1 MRSEYSRVAFAALD
15 NLIDNHY
22 IIDMRKRE
30 LMRKW
35 DTEDKIER
43 EVERQMDKLDR
54 LLMKNDI
61 DMEEYDYQVEEINL
75 WATLRYREIR

>member
-1 MRSEYSRVAFAALD
+1 MYNNNFW
-15 NLIDNHY
+15 N
-22 IIDMRKRE
+22 
-30 LMRKW
+30 
-35 DTEDKIER
+35 TEDRIER

-61 DMEEYDYQVEEINL
+61 DMEEYDLQVEEINL

>member
-1 MRSEYSRVAFAALD
+1 MRYTKL
-15 NLIDNHY
+15 
-22 IIDMRKRE
+22 
-30 LMRKW
+30 

-75 WATLRYREIR
+75 WATLRLREIR

>member
-1 MRSEYSRVAFAALD
+1 MYM
-15 NLIDNHY
+15 N
-22 IIDMRKRE
+22 
-30 LMRKW
+30 KW
-35 DTEDKIER
+35 NTEDKIER

-61 DMEEYDYQVEEINL
+61 DMDEYDYQVEEINL

>member
-1 MRSEYSRVAFAALD
+1 MRYTKF
-15 NLIDNHY
+15 
-22 IIDMRKRE
+22 
-30 LMRKW
+30 

-75 WATLRYREIR
+75 WAALRYRELRYA

>member
-1 MRSEYSRVAFAALD
+1 MFK
-15 NLIDNHY
+15 N
-22 IIDMRKRE
+22 
-30 LMRKW
+30 KW

-75 WATLRYREIR
+75 WAALRYRELRYA